1 MKLILEYCKFED
13 FPSYVLEKDDEYIPF
28 EDDSFKYI
36 EIDKTIFNNKAPD
49 FFLNELLVQRAQ
61 EGKHA
66 FNIDGEALPYF
77 YDLVDEY
84 YQTDK
89 YKNKRIIEL
98 KKLLSDSDWKVIV
111 NSELVQAGLE
121 PKYPNLHAE
130 RQAWRNEINQL
141 EEELNLD
148 ASSNKV

>member
-13 FPSYVLEKDDEYIPF
+13 FPSYVLEKDDDYIPF
-28 EDDSFKYI
+28 EDDNFKYI

-66 FNIDGEALPYF
+66 FNIDGEVLPYF

-89 YKNKRIIEL
+89 YKNKKIIEL

-111 NSELVQAGLE
+111 NSELVQAEL
-121 PKYPNLHAE
+121 PLKYPDLHTE
-130 RQAWRNEINQL
+130 RQAWRDEINQL
-141 EEELNLD
+141 EGELESL
-148 ASSNKV
+148 SSSLE